1 MRILSSKVHTI
12 IGLLVGVVLLL
23 APTLFRFTDN
33 GAASMVPIY
42 VGIFIIISELV
53 TTSRMSPLKLV
64 PMRVH
69 LVIDYLTGIF
79 LALSPW
85 LFGFSSA
92 PVNAWVPHV
101 VVGIL
106 TVGYAL
112 LTNPA
117 VESEE
122 APLAKKM

>member
-23 APTLFRFTDN
+23 APTLFGFTDS
-33 GAASMVPIY
+33 ATASMVATY

-92 PVNAWVPHV
+92 PANAWVPHV

-106 TVGYAL
+106 VVGYAL
-112 LTNPA
+112 LTSPA

-122 APLAKKM
+122 APLAKRM